1 MAMSTRFRLKT
12 PDSTP
17 KRARLTPKSAKD
29 VKVIR
34 ITSAAYEKVYSY
46 AEAHRMTLTDAVSF
60 LAEHGLT
67 HLSTH
72 EDTGPQ
78 PRNALTELIDDAVRR
93 VLLSMPNEDVP
104 KIERHDQ

>member
-1 MAMSTRFRLKT
+1 M
-12 PDSTP
+12 
-17 KRARLTPKSAKD
+17 TPKSAKD

-34 ITSAAYEKVYSY
+34 ITSAAYDKVYSY

-67 HLSTH
+67 HLSKLN

-78 PRNALTELIDDAVRR
+78 PHKTLTERIDDAVRR
-93 VLLSMPNEDVP
+93 ALLSMPNEDMP
-104 KIERHDQ
+104 KIERHRPVKH